1 MMILIIPVLKVSYSQ
16 LAFFSGFSNL
26 NQMNILIVE
35 DEKSLAREIAS
46 FLKSENFL
54 CELAFSGTEAS
65 EKIAVNLYDFILLD
79 LGLPDYNGLDL
90 LEEAK
95 KAGSEAAF
103 IILTARGAVEDK
115 VKGLDL
121 GADDY
126 LAKPFALVELLSRIN
141 AVARRK
147 FNVISQDVVLGEF
160 LMKVQSRKLIC
171 KGQEVDLTKKEFDL
185 LQYLVLNQ
193 NRVLTRH
200 QLYEHIWGNILDDQY
215 DSNFIDVH
223 IKNLRKKLNL
233 HAPSPWLE
241 TVRGVGYRIS
251 TEQQVS

>member
-1 MMILIIPVLKVSYSQ
+1 
-16 LAFFSGFSNL
+16 
-26 NQMNILIVE
+26 MNVLIVE
-35 DEKSLAREIAS
+35 DEKSLAREIAE

-54 CELAFSGTEAS
+54 CDIADTGTVAS
-65 EKIAVNLYDFILLD
+65 EKIAINLYDFVLLD

-90 LEEAK
+90 LMEAK
-95 KAGSEAAF
+95 KMNSEASF
-103 IILTARGAVEDK
+103 IIITARGAVEDK

-126 LAKPFALVELLSRIN
+126 IAKPFALIELLSRIN

-147 FNVISQDVVLGEF
+147 FNVSNPDVVLGDF
-160 LMKVQSRKLIC
+160 TVMVQARKLLC
-171 KGQEVDLTKKEFDL
+171 KGNDVDLTKKEYDL
-185 LQYLVLNQ
+185 LQYLVLN
-193 NRVLTRH
+193 NDKVLTRH

-241 TVRGVGYRIS
+241 TVRGVGYRVS
-251 TEQQVS
+251 T

>member
-1 MMILIIPVLKVSYSQ
+1 
-16 LAFFSGFSNL
+16 
-26 NQMNILIVE
+26 MNVLIVE
-35 DEKSLAREIAS
+35 DERSLAMEIAS

-54 CELAFSGTEAS
+54 CDMAFTGNEAS

-90 LEEAK
+90 IREARE
-95 KAGSEAAF
+95 AGSETSF
-103 IILTARGAVEDK
+103 IIITARGAVEDK

-147 FNVISQDVVLGEF
+147 FSIVSQDITLGDF
-160 LMKVQSRKLIC
+160 TVQVQARKLIC
-171 KGQEVDLTKKEFDL
+171 NGNEVDLTKKEYDL
-185 LQYLVLNQ
+185 LQYLVLN
-193 NRVLTRH
+193 RDKVLTRQ

-223 IKNLRKKLNL
+223 IKNLRRKLNI

-241 TVRGVGYRIS
+241 TVRGVGYRVS
-251 TEQQVS
+251 TE

>member
-1 MMILIIPVLKVSYSQ
+1 M
-16 LAFFSGFSNL
+16 NL
-26 NQMNILIVE
+26 LIVE
-35 DEKSLAREIAS
+35 DEKSLAKEMAS

-54 CELAFSGTEAS
+54 CDIAFTGIEAS
-65 EKIAVNLYDFILLD
+65 EKIAVNLYDFVLLD

-90 LEEAK
+90 ITEAK
-95 KAGSEAAF
+95 KAGSEASF
-103 IILTARGAVEDK
+103 IIITARGAVEDK

-147 FNVISQDVVLGEF
+147 FKVVSQDITLGDF
-160 LMKVQSRKLIC
+160 VMKVQSRQLFCMGK
-171 KGQEVDLTKKEFDL
+171 EVDLTKKEYDL
-185 LQYLVLNQ
+185 LQYLVLNHDK
-193 NRVLTRH
+193 VLTRQ

-233 HAPSPWLE
+233 HAPTPWLE
-241 TVRGVGYRIS
+241 TVRGVGYK
-251 TEQQVS
+251 VSI

>member
-1 MMILIIPVLKVSYSQ
+1 
-16 LAFFSGFSNL
+16 
-26 NQMNILIVE
+26 MNVLIVE
-35 DEKSLAREIAS
+35 DEHNLAKEIAS
-46 FLKSENFL
+46 FLKSENLL
-54 CELAFSGTEAS
+54 CDLAFTGRDAS

-90 LEEAK
+90 IKEARA
-95 KAGSEAAF
+95 AGSEASF
-103 IILTARGAVEDK
+103 IIITARGAVEDK

-147 FNVISQDVVLGEF
+147 FNIKSQDVELGEF
-160 LMKVQSRKLIC
+160 IMEIQSRRLTC
-171 KGQEVDLTKKEFDL
+171 KGNLVDLTKKEFDL
-185 LQYLVLNQ
+185 LLYLVLNLDK
-193 NRVLTRH
+193 VLTRQ

-223 IKNLRKKLNL
+223 IKNLRRKLNN
-233 HAPSPWLE
+233 HAPCPWLE
-241 TVRGVGYRIS
+241 TVRGVGYKI
-251 TEQQVS
+251 TTG

>member
-1 MMILIIPVLKVSYSQ
+1 
-16 LAFFSGFSNL
+16 
-26 NQMNILIVE
+26 MNVLIVE
-35 DEKSLAREIAS
+35 DEKSLAHEIAG
-46 FLKSENFL
+46 FLRSENIL
-54 CELAFSGTEAS
+54 CETASTGREAS

-79 LGLPDYNGLDL
+79 IGLPDYNGLDL
-90 LEEAK
+90 LREARRNNSD
-95 KAGSEAAF
+95 ASF
-103 IILTARGAVEDK
+103 IIITARGAVEDK

-126 LAKPFALVELLSRIN
+126 LAKPFALVELLSRIH

-147 FNVISQDVVLGEF
+147 FNIRDSDISLGRFE
-160 LMKVQSRKLIC
+160 MKVQARKLTC
-171 KGQEVDLTKKEFDL
+171 DTNEVDLTKKEFDL
-185 LQYLVLNQ
+185 LHYLVLNHGK
-193 NRVLTRH
+193 VLTRQ

-223 IKNLRKKLNL
+223 IKNLRKKLNA

-251 TEQQVS
+251 IPE

>member
-1 MMILIIPVLKVSYSQ
+1 
-16 LAFFSGFSNL
+16 
-26 NQMNILIVE
+26 MNVLIVE
-35 DEKSLAREIAS
+35 DEKSLAKEIAS
-46 FLKSENFL
+46 FLTRENFI
-54 CELAFSGTEAS
+54 CDMAFTGMDAS

-90 LEEAK
+90 IKEARELK
-95 KAGSEAAF
+95 SESSF
-103 IILTARGAVEDK
+103 IIITARGAVEDK

-147 FNVISQDVVLGEF
+147 FSIVSQDVILGEF
-160 LMKVQSRKLIC
+160 TMQVQSRKLSC
-171 KGQEVDLTKKEFDL
+171 NGNEVDLTKKEFDL
-185 LQYLVLNQ
+185 LQYLVLNKDK
-193 NRVLTRH
+193 VLTRM
-200 QLYEHIWGNILDDQY
+200 QLYEHIWGNMLDDQY

-223 IKNLRKKLNL
+223 IKNLRKKLNA
-233 HAPSPWLE
+233 HAPTPWLD

-251 TEQQVS
+251 IDKPDRKEN

>member
-1 MMILIIPVLKVSYSQ
+1 
-16 LAFFSGFSNL
+16 
-26 NQMNILIVE
+26 MNVLIVE
-35 DEKSLAREIAS
+35 DEKSLAKEIAS

-54 CELAFSGTEAS
+54 CDLAFTGGDAS

-79 LGLPDYNGLDL
+79 LGLPDFNGLDL
-90 LEEAK
+90 INEAK
-95 KAGSEAAF
+95 KVGSEASF
-103 IILTARGAVEDK
+103 IIITARGAVEDK

-147 FNVISQDVVLGEF
+147 FNVATQDIELGDF
-160 LMKVQSRKLIC
+160 VMQVQSRKLIC
-171 KGQEVDLTKKEFDL
+171 KGAEVDLTKKEYDL
-185 LQYLVLNQ
+185 LQYLVLNHDK
-193 NRVLTRH
+193 VLTRQ

-223 IKNLRKKLNL
+223 IKNLRKKLNH
-233 HAPSPWLE
+233 HAPSHWLE
-241 TVRGVGYRIS
+241 TVRGVGYRMS
-251 TEQQVS
+251 TG